1 MVDLVE
7 AQSHKNRKTK
17 CSKKGITITKDQL
30 LGEGHNADLQ
40 EQIPFDD
47 GIIEKCCVVALRAWN
62 MIEKPE
68 KKIYFIYKGN
78 IGTHRSIH

>member
-1 MVDLVE
+1 MVVMVE

-40 EQIPFDD
+40 EQIQLD
-47 GIIEKCCVVALRAWN
+47 GSLVPKNNVL
-62 MIEKPE
+62 MQL
-68 KKIYFIYKGN
+68 
-78 IGTHRSIH
+78 